1 MKCTPSIEYHTS
13 HHQQE
18 STFSLYE
25 AMNEL
30 KIQNA
35 FHGIFSSVG
44 SRAALLE
51 SFSSIR
57 LTCYLL
63 VSITL
68 FPLFSASGFNST
80 TNSKYNM
87 NHYIKSQKSSIT
99 DTHEI

>member
-51 SFSSIR
+51 LFSSIR

-63 VSITL
+63 VSITRLHFL
-68 FPLFSASGFNST
+68 FVSDLNT
-80 TNSKYNM
+80 TPNSKYNM
-87 NHYIKSQKSSIT
+87 NHYITPQQNLNN
-99 DTHEI
+99 

>member
-25 AMNEL
+25 GMNEL

-44 SRAALLE
+44 SRETLLE
-51 SFSSIR
+51 LFSIIR

-68 FPLFSASGFNST
+68 IHFMFVSDLNTT
-80 TNSKYNM
+80 TNGKYNM
-87 NHYIKSQKSSIT
+87 NHYITPQQNL
-99 DTHEI
+99 DN

>member
-1 MKCTPSIEYHTS
+1 MKCTPSMKYHTS

-44 SRAALLE
+44 SREALLE
-51 SFSSIR
+51 LFSSIR

-68 FPLFSASGFNST
+68 FLFFSASVLNST
-80 TNSKYNM
+80 TNGKYNM
-87 NHYIKSQKSSIT
+87 NHYIMPEQNLNN
-99 DTHEI
+99 

>member
-25 AMNEL
+25 AMNEF
-30 KIQNA
+30 KIQNT

-63 VSITL
+63 VSITRLHIL
-68 FPLFSASGFNST
+68 FVSDLNT
-80 TNSKYNM
+80 TANGKYNM
-87 NHYIKSQKSSIT
+87 NHYITPQQNL
-99 DTHEI
+99 DN

>member
-35 FHGIFSSVG
+35 FHGMFSSVG
-44 SRAALLE
+44 SRGALLE
-51 SFSSIR
+51 LFSSIR

-68 FPLFSASGFNST
+68 LHFLFVPDLNTT
-80 TNSKYNM
+80 TNAKYNM
-87 NHYIKSQKSSIT
+87 NHYIKPRQNLNN
-99 DTHEI
+99 

>member
-13 HHQQE
+13 HHQQA

-44 SRAALLE
+44 SREALLE

-63 VSITL
+63 VSISRLHIL
-68 FPLFSASGFNST
+68 FVSDLNT
-80 TNSKYNM
+80 TANTMYNM
-87 NHYIKSQKSSIT
+87 NHYLKHQQMPSN
-99 DTHEI
+99 

>member
-25 AMNEL
+25 AMNEF
-30 KIQNA
+30 KIHNI
-35 FHGIFSSVG
+35 FHGIFSSAE

-51 SFSSIR
+51 LFSSIR

-68 FPLFSASGFNST
+68 LHFLFVSDLNT
-80 TNSKYNM
+80 TNGKYNM
-87 NHYIKSQKSSIT
+87 NHYITPQQNLNN
-99 DTHEI
+99 

>member
-1 MKCTPSIEYHTS
+1 MKCTPSIEYDTS
-13 HHQQE
+13 HHQQA
-18 STFSLYE
+18 SIFSLYE

-44 SRAALLE
+44 SRGALLE

-63 VSITL
+63 LFDILLHFLFVSGLNLTANL
-68 FPLFSASGFNST
+68 YC
-80 TNSKYNM
+80 SKYNM
-87 NHYIKSQKSSIT
+87 NHYVKPQQNLNN
-99 DTHEI
+99 